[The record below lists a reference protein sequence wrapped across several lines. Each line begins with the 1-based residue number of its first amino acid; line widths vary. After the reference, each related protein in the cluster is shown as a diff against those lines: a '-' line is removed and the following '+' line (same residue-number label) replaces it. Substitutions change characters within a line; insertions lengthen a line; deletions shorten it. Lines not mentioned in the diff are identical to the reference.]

1 MLCKRFKT
9 SVENGL
15 TDELVEAG
23 IKVDGCPIMIE
34 NCLTDKLVEAWG
46 STLLVAKCDFLFL
59 LQKLVIFVMDNCL
72 V

>member
-23 IKVDGCPIMIE
+23 IKVVACPMM
-34 NCLTDKLVEAWG
+34 
-46 STLLVAKCDFLFL
+46 
-59 LQKLVIFVMDNCL
+59 LVIYKIKNDELMEVRFKVALCQTS
-72 V
+72 

>member
-23 IKVDGCPIMIE
+23 IKVVGCPII
-34 NCLTDKLVEAWG
+34 LVKIKNDE
-46 STLLVAKCDFLFL
+46 LVGAGFMVAVC
-59 LQKLVIFVMDNCL
+59 QTS
-72 V
+72 

>member
-23 IKVDGCPIMIE
+23 IKVVGCPIM
-34 NCLTDKLVEAWG
+34 
-46 STLLVAKCDFLFL
+46 
-59 LQKLVIFVMDNCL
+59 LVISKIKNDEFMEAGFKVAVCQTS
-72 V
+72 

>member
-23 IKVDGCPIMIE
+23 IKVVACPIMLVIYKMK
-34 NCLTDKLVEAWG
+34 NYVLVEAG
-46 STLLVAKCDFLFL
+46 FKVVVCQTS
-59 LQKLVIFVMDNCL
+59 
-72 V
+72 

>member
-23 IKVDGCPIMIE
+23 IKVVGCPIMLVIYKINNDE
-34 NCLTDKLVEAWG
+34 LVEAG
-46 STLLVAKCDFLFL
+46 
-59 LQKLVIFVMDNCL
+59 
-72 V
+72 

>member
-23 IKVDGCPIMIE
+23 IKVVGSPIM
-34 NCLTDKLVEAWG
+34 
-46 STLLVAKCDFLFL
+46 
-59 LQKLVIFVMDNCL
+59 LVIYTINYDGFMEAGFKVAVCQTS
-72 V
+72 

>member
-23 IKVDGCPIMIE
+23 IKVFGSPIMLVIYKINNDE
-34 NCLTDKLVEAWG
+34 LVEAG
-46 STLLVAKCDFLFL
+46 FTVAVC
-59 LQKLVIFVMDNCL
+59 QTS
-72 V
+72 

>member
-23 IKVDGCPIMIE
+23 IKVSGCPIMLVIYKINNDE
-34 NCLTDKLVEAWG
+34 LVEAQFN
-46 STLLVAKCDFLFL
+46 VAVCQTSRTFFCK
-59 LQKLVIFVMDNCL
+59 NW
-72 V
+72 

>member
-23 IKVDGCPIMIE
+23 IKVVGCPIIMVIYKIKNDE
-34 NCLTDKLVEAWG
+34 LVGAG
-46 STLLVAKCDFLFL
+46 FKVAVC
-59 LQKLVIFVMDNCL
+59 QTS
-72 V
+72 